1 MDLGTKRYN
10 NRNALKKAAGLS
22 TTKLRWLACVA
33 ILTYV
38 SIALYMHISL
48 DGLTSSSQDVP
59 QLLGQSMHR
68 KPTKGG
74 KPKLFL
80 HVGPRKT
87 ATSTMQLTYF

>member
-1 MDLGTKRYN
+1 MDLGTKRYK

-38 SIALYMHISL
+38 SIALYLHISL

-59 QLLGQSMHR
+59 QPM
-68 KPTKGG
+68 KGG

-80 HVGPRKT
+80 HVGPR
-87 ATSTMQLTYF
+87 